1 VSFRAAETARNLAPA
16 SYACSWQKAHIAFET
31 SFGALRQPALGGM
44 TMLGAPSR
52 FMAMAPKETL
62 NTNQTEF
69 GNEGKYS
76 IAATISQ
83 I

>member
-1 VSFRAAETARNLAPA
+1 
-16 SYACSWQKAHIAFET
+16 
-31 SFGALRQPALGGM
+31 
-44 TMLGAPSR
+44 MLGAPSR
-52 FMAMAPKETL
+52 FIAIAPKETL
-62 NTNQTEF
+62 DRNQTEF